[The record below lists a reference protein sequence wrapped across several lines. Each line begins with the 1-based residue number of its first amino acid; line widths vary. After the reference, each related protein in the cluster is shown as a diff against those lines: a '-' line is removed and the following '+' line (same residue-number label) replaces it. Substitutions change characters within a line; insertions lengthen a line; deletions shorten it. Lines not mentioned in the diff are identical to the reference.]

1 MGVDNEMTLGMAE
14 IFEIYIYIY
23 IYIYIDYLSN
33 FLIFLLNNVHYTI
46 V

>member
-23 IYIYIDYLSN
+23 IYIDYLSN
-33 FLIFLLNNVHYTI
+33 LLIFVLNNVHYTI